1 MSAQQHKVF
10 SRFQGWSG
18 EVPEGLLVEWLGD
31 RVPAALLGR
40 RWTPRVRSAA
50 ASAPAFD
57 EEYFEWIDVLEMAL
71 QAGRCLYVPRARRR
85 IRPVVVADSVG
96 RAAARKTVQ
105 AGAGRSGAKARPPDP

>member
-1 MSAQQHKVF
+1 MSAQQHNVF

-71 QAGRCLYVPRARRR
+71 QAGDVYTFLELGAGYGRW
-85 IRPVVVADSVG
+85 SS
-96 RAAARKTVQ
+96 RAAWAARQLGKQ
-105 AGAGRSGAKARPPDP
+105 